1 MLLNGTGGIG
11 KTTLAIEY
19 LNKYQNFYDHLGF
32 VEYNNDIKNSF
43 LSAFVNTYKL
53 NTETVDERFE
63 ELLYN
68 LQNLDGK
75 NLLIIDDIKRS
86 DDFEMIKNLSVN
98 FELLITS
105 RTEFNTV
112 NKLDIEHLPIE
123 KAKELFLDYFNTNEN
138 IDILLE
144 YLDYHT
150 LFIKLTAQTLANS
163 RILTI
168 KKIEQKF
175 KNGEFGDIKNNLVQ
189 STFNIYLEKFFDLSN
204 LSKNEVLILKKLS
217 LFPSIEID
225 FEKLKDFLCIEDKEE
240 FDSSLTILSKN
251 GWLIQNK
258 NTFKLHQI
266 IKEFLLSFHHILYEE
281 CESIVQYFANKL
293 LLNPTDDAV
302 YKFEYLPF
310 SISIVNNLKDENEDI
325 ATLINNISLI
335 CIDIGNYQE
344 ALNFQLRAID
354 LTKKVFGEKHQNLAS
369 SYNNISMIYKN
380 IGKFEESISFGLESL
395 KLREELMM
403 DVPSIVVSYNNI
415 SMIYQDIGKLE
426 EALSFSL
433 DSLSL
438 VKQISENEQPNLYCS
453 IYNTISM
460 IYKEMNDLPNALEYQ
475 LNAIELVK
483 KILGFN
489 HSSLGMNY
497 NNISLIY
504 KDLGKFDEALEY
516 QLKSLSFK
524 VKLGENHPSLAIT
537 YNNLGLIYQ
546 GLKDWNISLEFYKKA
561 LVIAKE
567 RLNKNH
573 PILATIYANIAQIY
587 FKNSNLVEAKIAIDK
602 AENIY
607 KELFPTGHYKLDEIL
622 KIKKIIYQSN

>member
-53 NTETVDERFE
+53 HSQTVDEKFE

-68 LQNLDGK
+68 LQNLNGK
-75 NLLIIDDIKRS
+75 NLLIIDDIKTS
-86 DDFEMIKNLSVN
+86 DDFEMIRNLSVN

-123 KAKELFLDYFNTNEN
+123 KAKELFLDYFNTDEN
-138 IDILLE
+138 MDVLLE

-163 RILTI
+163 RTLTI
-168 KKIEQKF
+168 KKIEEKF
-175 KNGEFGDIKNNLVQ
+175 KNGEFGDIKNNLEQ
-189 STFNIYLEKFFDLSN
+189 STFNIYLEKFFDLST
-204 LSKNEVLILKKLS
+204 LTENEILILKKLS

-225 FEKLKDFLCIEDKEE
+225 FEKLKDFLCIEDKEK

-258 NTFKLHQI
+258 NFFKLHQI
-266 IKEFLLSFHHILYEE
+266 IKEFLLLFHHIFYEE
-281 CESIVQYFANKL
+281 CESTVEYFANKL

-302 YKFEYLPF
+302 DKFEFLPF
-310 SISIVNNLKDENEDI
+310 SISIVNNLKSENEGI

-335 CIDIGNYQE
+335 CIKIGNYQE
-344 ALNFQLRAID
+344 ALDFQLRAMD

-380 IGKFEESISFGLESL
+380 IGKVEEAIFFGLKSL
-395 KLREELMM
+395 RLREELSLNIS
-403 DVPSIVVSYNNI
+403 SIVISYNNI
-415 SMIYQDIGKLE
+415 SMIYQDMGKLE
-426 EALSFSL
+426 EALSFAL
-433 DSLSL
+433 NSLSL
-438 VKQISENEQPNLYCS
+438 LKQISEDEQPNLYCS
-453 IYNTISM
+453 IYNTIST
-460 IYKEMNDLPNALEYQ
+460 IYKDMNDFKNALEYQ
-475 LNAIELVK
+475 LKAIELVK
-483 KILGFN
+483 KLLGSN
-489 HSSLGMNY
+489 HSSLGTNY

-504 KDLGKFDEALEY
+504 KDLGKFDKALEY
-516 QLKSLSFK
+516 QLKSLNFK
-524 VKLGENHPSLAIT
+524 IKLGENHPLLAIT
-537 YNNLGLIYQ
+537 YNNLGLIYEC
-546 GLKDWNISLEFYKKA
+546 LKDWDNSLEFNKKA
-561 LVIAKE
+561 LTIAEEK
-567 RLNKNH
+567 LNENH
-573 PILATIYANIAQIY
+573 PILATIYANLAKNYCQ
-587 FKNSNLVEAKIAIDK
+587 NSNLVEAKIAIDK

-607 KELFPTGHYKLDEIL
+607 KELFPSGHYNLDEIL
-622 KIKKIIYQSN
+622 KIKNRIYQTK

>member
-32 VEYNNDIKNSF
+32 VEYNNNIKNSF

-53 NTETVDERFE
+53 HSQTVDERFE

-75 NLLIIDDIKRS
+75 NLLIIDDIKTS
-86 DDFEMIKNLSVN
+86 DDFEIIKNLSVH

-112 NKLDIEHLPIE
+112 NKLDVEHLPKE
-123 KAKELFLDYFNTNEN
+123 KAKELFLDYFNTDEN
-138 IDILLE
+138 IDVLLE

-163 RILTI
+163 RTLTI
-168 KKIEQKF
+168 KKIEEKF
-175 KNGEFGDIKNNLVQ
+175 KNGEFGDIKNNLEQ
-189 STFNIYLEKFFDLSN
+189 STFNIYLEKLFN
-204 LSKNEVLILKKLS
+204 LSTLTENEILILKKLS

-225 FEKLKDFLCIEDKEE
+225 FEKLKDFLCIEDEEE
-240 FDSSLTILSKN
+240 FDSNLTTLSKN

-258 NTFKLHQI
+258 NSFKLHQI
-266 IKEFLLSFHHILYEE
+266 IKEFLLLFHHILYKE
-281 CESIVQYFANKL
+281 CESIVQYFAYKL

-302 YKFEYLPF
+302 DKFEFLPF
-310 SISIVNNLKDENEDI
+310 SISIVNNLKDENEGI
-325 ATLINNISLI
+325 ATLVNNISLI

-369 SYNNISMIYKN
+369 SYNNISMIYKDF
-380 IGKFEESISFGLESL
+380 GKFEEALFFGLKSL
-395 KLREELMM
+395 RLREELLL
-403 DVPSIVVSYNNI
+403 DISSIAKIYNNI
-415 SMIYQDIGKLE
+415 AIIYQDIGKFK
-426 EALSFSL
+426 EALSYSL
-433 DSLSL
+433 NSLPL
-438 VKQISENEQPNLYCS
+438 LKQIPEDKEPSLYCS

-460 IYKEMNDLPNALEYQ
+460 IYKDMYEFENALEYQ

-483 KILGFN
+483 KLLGSN

-504 KDLGKFDEALEY
+504 KDLGKFEEALEF
-516 QLKSLSFK
+516 QLKSLNFK
-524 VKLGENHPSLAIT
+524 IKLGDNHPSLAIT

-546 GLKDWNISLEFYKKA
+546 CLKDWDNSLEFYKKA
-561 LVIAKE
+561 LTIAEEK
-567 RLNKNH
+567 LNGNH
-573 PILATIYANIAQIY
+573 PILATIYANFAQIY
-587 FKNSNLVEAKIAIDK
+587 FQNSNLVESKKAIDK

-607 KELFPTGHYKLDEIL
+607 KKLFPSGHYNLDEIL
-622 KIKKIIYQSN
+622 KIKNRIYQTK